1 MVDYVEPGN
10 RCVLELYWQSHSET
24 EIECNDHNI
33 HSKMFDGITREGVT
47 ELPNDSIMDLDVDTN
62 NVESLS
68 SADVR
73 KQLIG

>member
-33 HSKMFDGITREGVT
+33 HSRMFDGITREGVT
-47 ELPNDSIMDLDVDTN
+47 GIKVLGSGDL
-62 NVESLS
+62 SYKILFL
-68 SADVR
+68 AR
-73 KQLIG
+73 IFI